1 METGSVT
8 FAFFLIFSGAALLAT
23 LALYTRQPL
32 IIAYVALGA
41 LIGPYGF
48 SLVTDLQQ
56 LSDIGHVGIIFLLFL
71 LGLDMQPQAL
81 VATLRKSTV
90 VGIASSVI
98 FFSVTWA
105 VARLFIDAPADAAI
119 VGVSMMF
126 SSTIIGI
133 KLLPT
138 TVLHHRH
145 IGEMMVGL
153 LLLQDL
159 LAIIALVLIMAG
171 SGSGSGSG
179 GEETAVARV
188 GLVLLALP
196 LLGLGAWL
204 AVRHLLLPLIQRFD
218 RFHEYIFLVAIGWC
232 LGVAEAAQMV
242 GLSAEIGAFVAGV
255 TIATSP
261 IAQYIAINL
270 KPLRD
275 FFLILFF
282 FAVGARFDLS
292 MLPSVWLPALC
303 LAVLVLALKPPVY
316 RFLLKGVSERRSL
329 AWDLGFRL
337 GQASEFS
344 LLIAYIALDVGLIDP
359 TTSLI
364 IQAATI
370 ITLLASSYIVVLN
383 YPTPIAIT
391 DRLRRD

>member
-1 METGSVT
+1 MDHSSVT
-8 FAFFLIFSGAALLAT
+8 FAFFLIFSGAAVLASV
-23 LALYTRQPL
+23 ALYTRQPL
-32 IIAYVALGA
+32 IIAYIALGA

-48 SLVTDLQQ
+48 SLVTDLQL
-56 LSDIGHVGIIFLLFL
+56 LSDIGHIGIIFLLFL

-81 VATLRKSTV
+81 LTTLRKSTV
-90 VGIASSVI
+90 VGLASCAV
-98 FFSVTWA
+98 FFVGSWLLTL
-105 VARLFIDAPADAAI
+105 LFMDDAMQAAI
-119 VGVSMMF
+119 VAIAMVF

-159 LAIIALVLIMAG
+159 LAIIVLVLIMAA
-171 SGSGSGSG
+171 SGSAG
-179 GEETAVARV
+179 GDALQQVAF
-188 GLVLLALP
+188 VLLALP
-196 LLGLGAWL
+196 LLGVGAWA
-204 AVRHLLLPLIQRFD
+204 AVRYLLLPLIQRFD
-218 RFHEYIFLVAIGWC
+218 RFHEYIFLLAIGWC
-232 LGVAEAAQMV
+232 LGLAESAQLL

-282 FAVGARFDLS
+282 FAVGARFDLG
-292 MLPSVWLPALC
+292 MLSLVWVPALC
-303 LAVLVLALKPPVY
+303 LALLVLTMKPVVY
-316 RFLLKGVSERRSL
+316 RWLLKGVSERRSL

-344 LLIAYIALDVGLIDP
+344 LLIAYIAFDAGLLEQQG
-359 TTSLI
+359 SLL

-370 ITLLASSYIVVLN
+370 ITLLVSSYIVVLN
-383 YPTPIAIT
+383 YPTPIAIS

>member
-1 METGSVT
+1 MDVSIT
-8 FAFFLIFSGAALLAT
+8 FSFFLIFTGAAVFAS
-23 LALYTRQPL
+23 LALATRQPL
-32 IIAYVALGA
+32 IIAYIALGA
-41 LIGPYGF
+41 FIGPHGL
-48 SLVTDLQQ
+48 SLVSGTKL
-56 LSDIGHVGIIFLLFL
+56 LADIGHVGIIFLLFL

-81 VATLRKSTV
+81 WSTLRKSTV
-90 VGIASSVI
+90 VAVASSAL
-98 FFSVTWA
+98 FLAMGFAVT
-105 VARLFIDAPADAAI
+105 RLFGYSNVEALI
-119 VGVSMMF
+119 VGAAMMF

-145 IGEMMVGL
+145 IGELMIGM

-159 LAIIALVLIMAG
+159 LAIIVLMVLFSASTGDGNMGRDLAL
-171 SGSGSGSG
+171 S
-179 GEETAVARV
+179 
-188 GLVLLALP
+188 LLGLP
-196 LLGLGAWL
+196 LLAGAAL
-204 AVRHLLLPLIQRFD
+204 LVVRFVLLPLIARFD
-218 RFHEYIFLVAIGWC
+218 RFHEYIFLLALGWC
-232 LGVAEAAQMV
+232 LGLAEAARAL
-242 GLSAEIGAFVAGV
+242 GLSEEIGAFIAGI

-261 IAQYIAINL
+261 ISQYIAVNL

-292 MLPSVWLPALC
+292 MLGQVWLPALV
-303 LAVLVLALKPPVY
+303 LAVLVLAVKPPTY
-316 RFLLKGVSERRSL
+316 RWLLKGVSEKRSL

-344 LLIAYIALDVGLIDP
+344 LLIAYVAAGAALISEEA
-359 TTSLI
+359 SLL
-364 IQAATI
+364 IQAATL

-383 YPTPIAIT
+383 YPTPIAIS